1 MFHDAELFGRLTGWL
16 FSHRQIRTRIPKGEY
31 FKEGEKELSLEIR
44 QIEDDE
50 RAFLMDYFAFNGFKL
65 IVFGWEEFKGIP
77 EGGQIWTIIRDP
89 LAGNPPPWISE
100 AEARARLSLGTESK
114 KVTCIW
120 TLVIYLHYLSYAY
133 TLIGRHPSEIS
144 RYVDAVFTK
153 NQLFESL
160 KEWLNELAKENSQKT
175 EITAILTSES
185 EPQLYRRVSKLLD
198 FLKETNC
205 ISFSKEDDAYSQTLL
220 GAAEVFEHYDGEISY
235 LVPKDEIT
243 ESDLESILFEEQQ
256 DNTLEN

>member
-1 MFHDAELFGRLTGWL
+1 MFQDAELFSRFTGWL
-16 FSHRQIRTRIPKGEY
+16 FTHRQIRTRIPKGER
-31 FKEGEKELSLEIR
+31 FKDGEKELSIEIR
-44 QIEDDE
+44 QITDKE

-65 IVFGWEEFKGIP
+65 IVFGWDEFKGIP
-77 EGGQIWTIIRDP
+77 EGGQIWTIVRDP
-89 LAGNPPPWISE
+89 LAGDPPPWISE
-100 AEARARLSLGTESK
+100 AEARARLSIGPETK

-120 TLVIYLHYLSYAY
+120 TLVIYLHYLSYTY

-153 NQLFESL
+153 EQLFEAI

-175 EITAILTSES
+175 EIMTILTSES
-185 EPQLYRRVSKLLD
+185 ETQLYRRVSNLLD

-205 ISFSKEDDAYSQTLL
+205 IAFSKEDNAYCQTLL
-220 GAAEVFEHYDGEISY
+220 GAAEVNEHYDGEIAY

-243 ESDLESILFEEQQ
+243 DSDLESILFEEQ
-256 DNTLEN
+256 DNTAEN